1 MSRSIMNE
9 IPLLLKCLME
19 ETNMSHAELTRRSG
33 VSRAT
38 ITRILQGR
46 TKGSIA
52 GVDKLLVVFGCRLTV
67 RRIPNLPSD
76 FDSEAGHRHRPL
88 DDPIEGN
95 PALDKIRSETRKT
108 RRP

>member
-1 MSRSIMNE
+1 MKE

-19 ETNMSHAELTRRSG
+19 ETNMTHAELARRAG

-46 TKGSIA
+46 TRGSLA
-52 GVDKLLVVFGCRLTV
+52 GVDKLLGVFGCRLTV
-67 RRIPNLPSD
+67 RRIANLPTD
-76 FDSEAGHRHRPL
+76 YDSGENHIRRPF

-95 PALDKIRSETRKT
+95 PALAKIRSETKKT
-108 RRP
+108 QRP

>member
-1 MSRSIMNE
+1 MKE

-19 ETNMSHAELTRRSG
+19 ETSMTHAELARRAG
-33 VSRAT
+33 VSRAM

-46 TKGSIA
+46 VKGSIE
-52 GVDKLLVVFGCRLTV
+52 GVDKLLAVFGCRLTV
-67 RRIPNLPSD
+67 RRIPNLPTD
-76 FDSEAGHRHRPL
+76 YDKEAGHRRRPF

-95 PALDKIRSETRKT
+95 PTLAAIRAGTHKT